1 MSDPCRSGKRLLQVT
16 VAVLGLVPVVAG
28 GTGIALGP
36 AAIADM
42 ALWPVDLDSHYRYMS
57 GIFLALG
64 LAFYA
69 TIPDIER
76 KTVMFRVLGAMVFA
90 GGLSRLLSLLI
101 VGLPSWPHVAGL
113 ILELIVVPLLVFWQ
127 ARVARHGPTT
137 DDG

>member
-1 MSDPCRSGKRLLQVT
+1 MLSQHQPSKCLLQAT
-16 VAVLGLVPVVAG
+16 VGVLGLVPVVVGGAG
-28 GTGIALGP
+28 VVLGP
-36 AAIADM
+36 AAVADM
-42 ALWPVDLDSHYRYMS
+42 APWPVDHDSHYRYMS

-64 LAFYA
+64 LLFYA
-69 TIPDIER
+69 TIPSIEHR
-76 KTVMFRVLGAMVFA
+76 TIMFRVLGLLVFV

-127 ARVARHGPTT
+127 ARLARHSPTT